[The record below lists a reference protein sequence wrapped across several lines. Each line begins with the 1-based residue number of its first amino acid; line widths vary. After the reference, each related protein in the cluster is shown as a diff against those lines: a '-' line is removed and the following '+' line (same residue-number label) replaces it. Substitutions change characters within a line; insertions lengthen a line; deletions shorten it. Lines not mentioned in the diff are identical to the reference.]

1 MAYPIISEY
10 IKSKTQ
16 TQVISSYEQ
25 TIKDLSEEELNRLK
39 KEAEDYNNRLSGNTE
54 SINDSDVKSYIDLLN
69 VGDIIGY
76 IEIPKIKV
84 ELPIYHGT
92 DDLVLQKG
100 IGHLESSSLPV
111 GGPNTHAILTGHRGL
126 PTSTLFTHLDKVEE
140 GDIFYI
146 KVLNDILAYKVDQ
159 IKVVEPTEVSYL
171 AIIDGED
178 YVTLITCTP
187 YMINSHRL
195 LVRGV
200 RTDAEYINND
210 PAEQKNL
217 TENTDIISIREN
229 TNQFIIIY
237 FAAICFLVSFLYIF
251 WYSVNM
257 IKMVRK
263 AKAEKDGKENEV
275 MLENSVP
282 IVVDEENEQEIE
294 SFENDIDNPISI
306 DTYQSNNE
314 LNNVPNEEVS
324 EELCS
329 SESTDTTDETIEET
343 FTDTE
348 IAAIETPVID
358 IPSNINEVNIISEN
372 VANDEVL
379 VVHMDNE
386 VKIPVEE
393 DNMIDNDIAPV
404 SIDESNEQAAN
415 TEEIEPIIPEIILSS
430 ETKNI
435 DESHD
440 DVTEEINISHVETS
454 KEPEL
459 KVTVEKV
466 YPPEKTF
473 LDILKENKKLIIGTA
488 IVSSIIVGIGC
499 IIRKKHKK

>member
-159 IKVVEPTEVSYL
+159 IKVVEPTEVSDL

-200 RTDAEYINND
+200 RTDAEYIND
-210 PAEQKNL
+210 DAAEQKNL
-217 TENTDIISIREN
+217 TENTEIISIREN

-263 AKAEKDGKENEV
+263 AKAKKDGKENEV

-282 IVVDEENEQEIE
+282 IVVDEENEQEME

-314 LNNVPNEEVS
+314 HNNMTNEEVS

-329 SESTDTTDETIEET
+329 SENTDTTDKTVEET
-343 FTDTE
+343 FADEE
-348 IAAIETPVID
+348 IYAIETPVMD
-358 IPSNINEVNIISEN
+358 ISNDISEPDVTN
-372 VANDEVL
+372 TNDEVL
-379 VVHMDNE
+379 VAHMDNDVE
-386 VKIPVEE
+386 IPVEE
-393 DNMIDNDIAPV
+393 DNIVNNDITPV
-404 SIDESNEQAAN
+404 SIDESNEQTAD
-415 TEEIEPIIPEIILSS
+415 TEVIEPIIPEIILSS